1 MPIRLLLTLCCLAAL
16 ALSGCMKVGPD
27 FKKPVG
33 AKPDSWLEAEY
44 AQSRP
49 DLPPVEDWWKLLNDP
64 VLDNLV
70 AMSRQQNIPLH
81 VAGVRILQARAQLG
95 IAVGNIYPQTQQAV
109 GAYTY
114 NQVSQ
119 SNPSAPQPGN
129 QAGVQWLYW
138 QNSVGL
144 QAAWELDFW
153 GKFRRAIES
162 ADASLA
168 ASVADYDN
176 ALVSLASDVAS
187 TYVSLRVSEE
197 RLRIAKENAV
207 LEAEALNIADIR
219 YRLGATSE
227 RDVMQA
233 KTLLESTLARIP
245 QLTNSIQKA
254 RHALAVLLGMPPSDL
269 AALLGE
275 SSRIPVCPDQIGVGI
290 PAELLRRRPDIRQAE
305 YQAMA
310 QCSQIGVAKA
320 DLFPSFSLTGNV
332 GWLSSNML
340 AFSLADI
347 LTAKSFT
354 ASFAP
359 SVSWNIF
366 NYGRIINN
374 VRLQDAKFQEAL
386 LTYRNTVLKALKE
399 AEDGFSDYQQSRAQ
413 AGSLAK
419 AADSAKRGA
428 ELAFLQY
435 REGKTDFTTV
445 IVAQQ
450 DQLNQQDSLAQAQG
464 NIVLGMVGLYRAL
477 GGGWQERPD
486 PVVPVEVKEEM
497 AKRTWWGPMLK
508 ENPSKQEDPSKASP
522 GRYVPDLF

>member
-27 FKKPVG
+27 FKKPVA

-44 AQSRP
+44 GQSRP

-70 AMSRQQNIPLH
+70 ALSRQQNIPLH
-81 VAGVRILQARAQLG
+81 VAGVRILQSRAQLG
-95 IAVGNIYPQTQQAV
+95 IAVGNIYPQTQKGV

-114 NQVSQ
+114 NQASQ

-129 QAGVQWLYW
+129 QSGVQWLYW

-153 GKFRRAIES
+153 GKFRRSIES

-197 RLRIAKENAV
+197 RLRIAKENSV

-219 YRLGATSE
+219 YKLGATSE

-245 QLTNSIQKA
+245 QLTNSIQKS

-269 AALLGE
+269 KEMLGE

-359 SVSWNIF
+359 SVSWNLF
-366 NYGRIINN
+366 NFGRIINN

-399 AEDGFSDYQQSRAQ
+399 AEDGFSDYQQSRTQ
-413 AGSLAK
+413 AGYLTK

-435 REGKTDFTTV
+435 R
-445 IVAQQ
+445 
-450 DQLNQQDSLAQAQG
+450 
-464 NIVLGMVGLYRAL
+464 
-477 GGGWQERPD
+477 
-486 PVVPVEVKEEM
+486 
-497 AKRTWWGPMLK
+497 
-508 ENPSKQEDPSKASP
+508 
-522 GRYVPDLF
+522 

>member
-1 MPIRLLLTLCCLAAL
+1 MHIRLLTTLLCLAAL
-16 ALSGCMKVGPD
+16 FLTGCMKVGPD
-27 FKKPVG
+27 FKKPG
-33 AKPDSWLEAEY
+33 AAKPDAWLEAEF

-49 DLPPVEDWWKLLNDP
+49 DIPPVEDWWKLLNDP

-81 VAGVRILQARAQLG
+81 IAGVRILQARAQLG

-114 NQVSQ
+114 TQASQ
-119 SNPSAPQPGN
+119 SNPSAPQPGS

-153 GKFRRAIES
+153 GKFRRAVES
-162 ADASLA
+162 SSATLA

-176 ALVSLASDVAS
+176 ALVTLASDVAS

-197 RLRIAKENAV
+197 RLRIARENAV
-207 LEAEALNIADIR
+207 LEGEALKIADIR
-219 YRLGATSE
+219 FTLGATSE

-233 KTLLESTLARIP
+233 KTLLESTLARVP
-245 QLTNSIQKA
+245 QLTNSIQKS
-254 RHALAVLLGMPPSDL
+254 RHALAILLGMPPSDL
-269 AALLGE
+269 SALLGE
-275 SSRIPVCPDQIGVGI
+275 NSSIPVCPDQIGVGI

-310 QCSQIGVAKA
+310 QCAQIGVAKA

-332 GWLSSNML
+332 GWLSSNMG

-347 LTAKSFT
+347 VSAKSFT
-354 ASFAP
+354 ASFSP

-366 NYGRIINN
+366 NYGRIVNN
-374 VRLQDAKFQEAL
+374 VRLQDAKFEAAL
-386 LTYRNTVLKALKE
+386 LTYRNTVLIALKE
-399 AEDGFSDYQQSRAQ
+399 AEDGFSDYQQSRSQ
-413 AGSLAK
+413 AGFLAK
-419 AADSAKRGA
+419 AADAAKRGA

-464 NIVLGMVGLYRAL
+464 NIALGMVSLYRSL
-477 GGGWQERPD
+477 GGGWQERPET
-486 PVVPVEVKEEM
+486 VPAQVKDEM
-497 AKRTWWGPMLK
+497 SKRTFWGPMLN
-508 ENPSKQEDPSKASP
+508 ESPAKQDDPAK
-522 GRYVPDLF
+522 GGLDRYVPGL

>member
-1 MPIRLLLTLCCLAAL
+1 MSTRFLLPLILLAAVSL
-16 ALSGCMKVGPD
+16 CGCMKVGPD
-27 FKKPVG
+27 FKKPSA

-49 DLPPVEDWWKLLNDP
+49 DLPPVEDWWKLFDDP

-70 AMSRQQNIPLH
+70 ALSRKQNIPLH
-81 VAGVRILQARAQLG
+81 IAGVRILQARAQLG
-95 IAVGNIYPQTQQAV
+95 IAVGNIYPQTQQGV
-109 GAYTY
+109 GGYTY
-114 NQVSQ
+114 TQASQ
-119 SNPSAPQPGN
+119 SNPTAPQPGN
-129 QAGVQWLYW
+129 QSGVQWTYW
-138 QNSVGL
+138 QNNLGV

-153 GKFRRAIES
+153 GKFRRAVES

-176 ALVSLASDVAS
+176 ALVTLASDVAS
-187 TYVSLRVSEE
+187 TYVALRVSEA

-207 LEAEALNIADIR
+207 LETEALKIADIR
-219 YRLGATSE
+219 FTLGATSE

-233 KTLLESTLARIP
+233 KTLLESTLARVP
-245 QLTNSIQKA
+245 QLTNSIQKS
-254 RHALAVLLGMPPSDL
+254 RHSLAILLGMPPSDL

-275 SSRIPVCPDQIGVGI
+275 SSRIPECPAQIGVGV

-310 QCSQIGVAKA
+310 QCAQIGVAKA
-320 DLFPSFSLTGNV
+320 ELFPSFSLTGNV
-332 GWLSSNML
+332 GWLSSNMG

-347 LTAKSFT
+347 LTAKSATAGFGPSFT
-354 ASFAP
+354 
-359 SVSWNIF
+359 WNLF
-366 NYGRIINN
+366 NYGRIMNN
-374 VRLQDAKFQEAL
+374 VRVQDALFQEAL

-413 AGSLAK
+413 AGFLAK
-419 AADSAKRGA
+419 AADAAKRGA

-464 NIVLGMVGLYRAL
+464 NIALGMVSLYRAL
-477 GGGWQERPD
+477 GGGWQERPEA
-486 PVVPVEVKEEM
+486 VPQPIREEM
-497 AKRTWWGPMLK
+497 SKRTFWGPMLK
-508 ENPSKQEDPSKASP
+508 EDPAKQEDPAK
-522 GRYVPDLF
+522 GGLDRYVPGL

>member
-1 MPIRLLLTLCCLAAL
+1 MSMRFLLPLILLAAL
-16 ALSGCMKVGPD
+16 GLCGCMKVGPD
-27 FKKPVG
+27 FKKPVA

-49 DLPPVEDWWKLLNDP
+49 DLPPVEDWWKLFDDP

-70 AMSRQQNIPLH
+70 ALSRKQNIPLH
-81 VAGVRILQARAQLG
+81 IAGVRILQARAQLG
-95 IAVGNIYPQTQQAV
+95 VAVGNIYPQTQQGV
-109 GAYTY
+109 GGYTY
-114 NQVSQ
+114 TQASQ

-129 QAGVQWLYW
+129 QSGTQWTYW
-138 QNSVGL
+138 QNNLGV

-176 ALVSLASDVAS
+176 ALVTLASDVAS
-187 TYVSLRVSEE
+187 TYVSLRVSEA

-207 LEAEALNIADIR
+207 LETEALKIADIR
-219 YRLGATSE
+219 FTLGATSE

-233 KTLLESTLARIP
+233 KTLLESTLARVP

-254 RHALAVLLGMPPSDL
+254 RHSLAILLGMPPSDL

-275 SSRIPVCPDQIGVGI
+275 SSRIPECPAQIGVGI

-310 QCSQIGVAKA
+310 QCAQIGVAKA

-332 GWLSSNML
+332 GWLSSNMG

-347 LTAKSFT
+347 LTARSAT
-354 ASFAP
+354 AGFGP
-359 SVSWNIF
+359 SVTWNLF

-374 VRLQDAKFQEAL
+374 VRLQDALFQEAL
-386 LTYRNTVLKALKE
+386 LTYRNTVLTALKE

-413 AGSLAK
+413 AGFLAK
-419 AADSAKRGA
+419 AANAAKRGA

-464 NIVLGMVGLYRAL
+464 NIALGMVSLYRAL
-477 GGGWQERPD
+477 GGGWQERPEA
-486 PVVPVEVKEEM
+486 VPPQIQEEM
-497 AKRTWWGPMLK
+497 SKRTFWGPMLK
-508 ENPSKQEDPSKASP
+508 ENPAKQEDPAK
-522 GRYVPDLF
+522 GGLDRYVPGL